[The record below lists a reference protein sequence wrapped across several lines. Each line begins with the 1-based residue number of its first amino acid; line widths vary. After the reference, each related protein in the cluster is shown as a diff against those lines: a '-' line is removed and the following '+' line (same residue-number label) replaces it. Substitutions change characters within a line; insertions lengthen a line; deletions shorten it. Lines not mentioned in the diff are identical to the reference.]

1 MNSVILSALIGAAC
15 AIQSE
20 AGSLSQSSASSSVK
34 SSIMDLI
41 EETMPTDIEGWGA
54 EYEELLL
61 AHAAKIFEETI
72 GGLEIDHPLLEVCE
86 KGANCRL

>member
-1 MNSVILSALIGAAC
+1 
-15 AIQSE
+15 
-20 AGSLSQSSASSSVK
+20 
-34 SSIMDLI
+34 MDLI